1 MCLSKIKQCWFLF
14 SEIFRG
20 ANLQIKE
27 QKVVV
32 DELCNLKKNR
42 VSGGGGE
49 VCAFLMGNVRT
60 SRLCCQTGGDL
71 KCGLMQIIPPQK
83 VYVQQRNSHIFFL
96 ADRSQTLTSC
106 KSKMRHFHSSGSE
119 VNVYIYKCD

>member
-1 MCLSKIKQCWFLF
+1 MRLSRLKLCRFFF

-42 VSGGGGE
+42 
-49 VCAFLMGNVRT
+49 
-60 SRLCCQTGGDL
+60 
-71 KCGLMQIIPPQK
+71 K

-96 ADRSQTLTSC
+96 ADRSQTLASC
-106 KSKMRHFHSSGSE
+106 KK
-119 VNVYIYKCD
+119 VDI